1 MRENAD
7 AITVFKKITFAGR
20 ILRRRNMD
28 EVKLLC
34 AVYGEG
40 TLFFVKIARDADV
53 IALQTAIV
61 NEKKGVNDR
70 FKVDPNTVTLY
81 LAKKNGVWLKDD
93 IYVENFLKGDR
104 SVGYLKMRPSWRLT
118 RTELLGPDF
127 QPSEAEI
134 HVLVELPSAAANIA
148 TKQGPAQAKGTELV
162 DAISLLVEKRFKSM
176 EEYFRRDVKKMSDR
190 EERVA
195 SKIQE
200 MSDRAENSRREL
212 KKMIESKIQEI
223 NSKLPS
229 QPDKLYTDGALGE
242 IAIESLERFE
252 SITDFAAR
260 DDEESFWSQRIQR
273 QANAI
278 SNEALFD
285 AFITPFFDRALA
297 NWNMVFVNSERYLW
311 LTESMNVSRSTDL
324 KPDGFATHPGMY
336 CAKEKPK
343 DKVPRSSNHKFR
355 FGVAEEDLFDC
366 VILFES
372 KLSLTDA
379 AFGQVVRYL
388 QSLCPKTFGSAILYD
403 RRSFW
408 LINSRATFIG
418 KVLKAHWTDGGSKSL
433 FQKFIGANMSPW
445 VASLTTACSSFGVE
459 VVEGDAFLGR
469 GAQGRVFKVTRQG
482 KELFALKIVE
492 ISLVASLYQ
501 EEAALKQA
509 QDTGLTI
516 RLAGECIEIPG
527 GAALLLSPVGI
538 PLPRPATRSDVATL
552 YGLLWQLHEKGL
564 VHGDPR
570 VANVILHKGQPVWID
585 LVEVLKASPLL
596 RMFDAEILTRSIL
609 QVPRQVQ
616 LNTELHETLAKYG
629 KYPTSENLNGL
640 VDAVFQKLDRRSKSF
655 HSH

>member
-1 MRENAD
+1 
-7 AITVFKKITFAGR
+7 
-20 ILRRRNMD
+20 MD

-93 IYVENFLKGDR
+93 IYVKNFLKGDR
-104 SVGYLKMRPSWRLT
+104 SVEYMEMRPSWRLT

-127 QPSEAEI
+127 QPNEAEI
-134 HVLVELPSAAANIA
+134 HILVELPSAAANIA
-148 TKQGPAQAKGTELV
+148 TEQGPAQAEGAELV
-162 DAISLLVEKRFKSM
+162 EAILFLVEKKYKSM
-176 EEYFRRDVKKMSDR
+176 
-190 EERVA
+190 
-195 SKIQE
+195 
-200 MSDRAENSRREL
+200 
-212 KKMIESKIQEI
+212 ESKIQEI

-229 QPDKLYTDGALGE
+229 QPDKSFTDGALGE
-242 IAIESLERFE
+242 MAIESLKRFE

-260 DDEESFWSQRIQR
+260 DDEEPFWSQRIQQ

-278 SNEALFD
+278 SNEARFD

-311 LTESMNVSRSTDL
+311 LTQSIYVSRSTDL

-336 CAKEKPK
+336 RAKEKPN
-343 DKVPRSSNHKFR
+343 DQVPRSSNHKFR
-355 FGVAEEDLFDC
+355 FGVAEEELFDC

-509 QDTGLTI
+509 QETGLTI

-596 RMFDAEILTRSIL
+596 RMFDAGILTRSIL

-616 LNTELHETLAKYG
+616 LNTELHETFAKYG